1 MSKDRNIDDAELAN
15 NSCAGSKEFAQG
27 DGGGGG
33 GDVGSDGTGE
43 KPPEGGGG
51 VTGPDHDT
59 QGGGNQEI
67 GPA

>member
-15 NSCAGSKEFAQG
+15 ISGAGGSQDIVEV
-27 DGGGGG
+27 GGGGA
-33 GDVGSDGTGE
+33 GSDPTAE

-59 QGGGNQEI
+59 QSGGDQEV
-67 GPA
+67 GPS

>member
-15 NSCAGSKEFAQG
+15 ISGAGSKDIAQ

-33 GDVGSDGTGE
+33 GDVGSDGTGDR
-43 KPPEGGGG
+43 PPEGGGG

-59 QGGGNQEI
+59 QGGGDQEF